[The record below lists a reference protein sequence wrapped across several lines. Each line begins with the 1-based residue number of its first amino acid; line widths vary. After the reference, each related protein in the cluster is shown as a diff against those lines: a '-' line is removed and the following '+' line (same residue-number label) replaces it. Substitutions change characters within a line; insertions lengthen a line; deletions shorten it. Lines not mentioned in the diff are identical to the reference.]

1 MPLVSIDWLEGR
13 TVEQKKQLVKEITE
27 AFVRIG
33 TPAEAVEIVMREQ
46 PKHNFSTGGK
56 LLSEK

>member
-13 TVEQKKQLVKEITE
+13 TIEQKKQLAKEITE

-33 TPAEAVEIVMREQ
+33 NPAEAVEIVMREQ
-46 PKHNFSTGGK
+46 PKHNFAKAGK
-56 LLSEK
+56 LFSER

>member
-13 TVEQKKQLVKEITE
+13 TIEQKKQLAKEITE

-46 PKHNFSTGGK
+46 PKHNFSKAGK
-56 LLSEK
+56 LLSER